1 MLNINAGD
9 ETPQESQTTAQEKIR
24 KKIGTVPKII
34 FGAALLLVIPL
45 LGNTFAGT
53 ISINNVGGKVEFGQG
68 IAQTVACD
76 STGVTIN
83 PEASYDSTTARFNLK
98 RIAITGINVS
108 DSLTACAGKTFKLYV
123 VDTVSALSKYVNGTS
138 IDNISITFDA
148 LNGDASTST
157 TGVTVGASNGTGSDE
172 TVTATITTP
181 VYSAADVTKIIIQSQ

>member
-9 ETPQESQTTAQEKIR
+9 ETPQASQTTAQEKIR

-76 STGVTIN
+76 SNGVNIT
-83 PEASYDSTTARFNLK
+83 PEASYDSNTARFNIQKISL
-98 RIAITGINVS
+98 TGINTT
-108 DSLTACAGKTFKLYV
+108 DSVTACAGKTFKLYV
-123 VDTVSALSKYVNGTS
+123 VDTVSALAKYVNGTS
-138 IDNISITFDA
+138 IDNISISFA
-148 LNGDASTST
+148 NNGNVSSNTS
-157 TGVTVGASNGTGSDE
+157 GVSVVGSGGNGTAE
-172 TVTATITTP
+172 TFTATITTP
-181 VYSAADVTKIIIQSQ
+181 VYSAADVNKIIIQSQ